1 MLRNTK
7 KQLEHPERPALAM
20 AFYSVAYC
28 SDFSGWGSH
37 VLVLFYIF
45 DRVQQDCLKTVV
57 NKMKKLDCER
67 SHV

>member
-28 SDFSGWGSH
+28 SDFSGWGIARAGV
-37 VLVLFYIF
+37 VLHF
-45 DRVQQDCLKTVV
+45 
-57 NKMKKLDCER
+57 
-67 SHV
+67 